1 MKKQIMDGC
10 TAATHIAFALSD
22 VATIYPITP
31 VASMG
36 ETAQKW
42 GVQGRRNYDGMPMRV
57 EELESEL
64 GAAGA
69 THGALAAGSLAT
81 TFTNSQGLM
90 LMLSNMY
97 KMAGNRV
104 PAVFHVGSRSLATHA
119 LSIFGDHSDIMAAR
133 STGFAFLCSATVQ
146 ETMDLALVAHLAAVE
161 GSMPVCH
168 FFDGWRTSNQMA
180 TIDVIDYERIWPLVN
195 RKAIADFRARA
206 LNPEHPSLRG
216 SAQNPDVYFQNAEA
230 SNKAYDA
237 FPTIVQATMDRVA
250 AVTGRSYSLFDYVGV
265 PEPEVVVV
273 SMGSGCEVIEQ
284 TAAQLNAGGYKVGQ
298 VKVRLFRPFS
308 GKALCDAIPASAK
321 TVVVLDRTKEAGADG
336 EPLFKDVA
344 TALMVNG
351 RGNVRVI
358 GGRYGL
364 SSKNFDPPMV
374 KAVFDEG
381 LSAAPKQFFTVGIDD
396 DVTHLSLKVDN
407 AFRLPAEGM
416 TQAVFYGMGS
426 DGTVGATKQAAR
438 IIGDTG
444 GLYAQ
449 AYFTYSAK
457 KSGGYTTSELRF
469 SGHPIKAEYA
479 ISDADYVVCNKDTYV
494 NRFRLVDRLRAG
506 GTFVLNCKWTDDELA
521 VKLPVTLR
529 KALAEKQVSFYAI
542 DAEAIA
548 RKYGLGVRVNMVMET
563 VFFHLSGIFDFETA
577 VMALKDEVK
586 AAYMHEGQAAV
597 QANMQAIDAAVAALR
612 KVEVPAAWA
621 SVSEGGSAKA
631 EPAIAA
637 VGIKLTAAEFFRKI
651 SRPCLR
657 LEGDALPVSAF
668 AADGAM
674 PMGTTAFEKRRIAID
689 VPLWDATK
697 CVECTHCS
705 LVCAHAAI
713 RPYLLT
719 DSELAGAPEG
729 FTSRK
734 ATGVDA
740 LKGLN
745 FRIQVYAEDCTG
757 CGSCVAVCPGH
768 ALSLQPIA
776 SQLPAQ
782 IPMLEFCEKKV
793 AWKQPAVP
801 RFTINGSQFHQPLLQ
816 FSGACA
822 GCGETPYV
830 KLLTQLFGERML
842 IANATGCSSIW
853 GANYPSN
860 AYCTRCT
867 DGRGPA
873 WGNSL
878 FEDNAEYGYGMAVSC
893 RQRRATLKEAMNE
906 CLFAPEVSDDI
917 KNAMRKWIAGMED
930 VNISQ
935 QAGQEL
941 VALIEKTDEATRP
954 AQFGVIL
961 ANADMLGKKSVWA
974 IGGDGWAYDIGFAG
988 LDHVLASGEDINILV
1003 MDTECYSNTGGQTSK
1018 ATPLGAVTKYS
1029 VDGKRTFKK
1038 DLGRMM
1044 MTYGTVYVASVALGA
1059 NFQQTID
1066 AFREAEAYP
1075 GPSIIIAYCP
1085 CINHGIR
1092 AGMGQSIIEERK
1104 AVEAGYWPIYRY
1116 NPMLSRQKLS
1126 PFIADDVAAEG
1137 LASPDGLPLAGN
1149 PTSAETADKTAAGE
1163 GPWVK
1168 VADEASMLTVD
1179 YPTTFVA
1186 TVPAQPTADIVR
1198 EATASCA
1205 ATTSVKEASSK
1216 PSADSAAVAALFPLD
1231 SLNAFLNGEDRYADI
1246 TLAAPQAAPRLRT
1259 ALSQR
1264 TRLVYL
1270 ILSGLTRLL

>member
-1 MKKQIMDGC
+1 MDGC

-42 GVQGRRNYDGMPMRV
+42 GLQGRRNYDGMPLRV

-81 TFTNSQGLM
+81 TFTNSQGLL
-90 LMLSNMY
+90 LMLPNMY

-119 LSIFGDHSDIMAAR
+119 LSIFCDHSDIMAAR
-133 STGFAFLCSATVQ
+133 STGFSFLCSNSVQ
-146 ETMDLALVAHLAAVE
+146 EAMDMALVAHLAAVE

-180 TIDVIDYERIWPLVN
+180 TIDVIDYEKIWSLVN
-195 RKAIADFRARA
+195 RKAIAEFRARA

-216 SAQNPDVYFQNAEA
+216 SAQNSDVYFQNSEA
-230 SNKAYDA
+230 ANRDYAT
-237 FPTIVQATMDRVA
+237 FPAVVQATMDRVA
-250 AVTGRSYSLFDYVGV
+250 AVTGRQYHLFDYVGV
-265 PEPEVVVV
+265 PDPEVVVV
-273 SMGSGCEVIEQ
+273 SMGSSCEVIEQ
-284 TAAQLNAGGYKVGQ
+284 TAAQLNAAGYKVGE

-308 GKALCDAIPASAK
+308 GKALCDAIPQSAK
-321 TVVVLDRTKEAGADG
+321 TVVVLDRTKDAGADG

-344 TALMVNG
+344 TALMING
-351 RGNVRVI
+351 RGNVRVM

-364 SSKNFDPPMV
+364 SSKNFNPPMV
-374 KAVFDEG
+374 KAVFDEA

-407 AFRLPAEGM
+407 TFRLSTDGL
-416 TQAVFYGMGS
+416 TQAVFFGMGS

-438 IIGDTG
+438 IISDTA

-449 AYFTYSAK
+449 AYFRYSAK
-457 KSGGYTTSELRF
+457 KSNGYTTSELRF
-469 SGHPIKAEYA
+469 SDKPVKAEYS
-479 ISDADYVVCNKDTYV
+479 ITDADFVVCNKDTYV
-494 NRFRLVDRLRAG
+494 NRFRLVDRLRPG
-506 GTFVLNCKWTDDELA
+506 GVFVLNCSWTDDELEK
-521 VKLPVTLR
+521 KLPASLR
-529 KALAEKQVSFYAI
+529 CAMAEKNVRFYVV
-542 DAEAIA
+542 DAQSVAG
-548 RKYGLGVRVNMVMET
+548 KLGLGVRVNTIMET
-563 VFFHLSGIFDFETA
+563 VFFRLCDVIDFDTA
-577 VMALKDEVK
+577 VTALKAEAK
-586 AAYMHEGQAAV
+586 STYMHEGQADV
-597 QANMQAIDAAVAALR
+597 QANMQAIDAAVGAMR
-612 KVEVPAAWA
+612 KVDVPTAWA
-621 SVSEGGSAKA
+621 SAAESDPAGA
-631 EPAIAA
+631 EPTIAA

-651 SRPCLR
+651 SKPCLS
-657 LEGDALPVSAF
+657 LEGDTLPVSAF
-668 AADGAM
+668 AADGVM
-674 PMGTTAFEKRRIAID
+674 PMGTTAFEKRRIAIK

-697 CVECTHCS
+697 CVQCTHCS

-719 DSELAGAPEG
+719 DSELAQAPDG
-729 FTSRK
+729 FASCK
-734 ATGVDA
+734 ARGVDA

-745 FRIQVYAEDCTG
+745 FRIQVYTEDCTG
-757 CGSCVAVCPGH
+757 CGSCVVICPGH

-776 SQLPAQ
+776 SQMPAQ

-793 AWKQPAVP
+793 AWKQPTVP

-906 CLFAPEVSDDI
+906 CLFNPAVSDEI
-917 KNAMRKWIAGMED
+917 KTVMRKWIAGMED
-930 VNISQ
+930 VEISQ

-941 VALIEKTDEATRP
+941 VALIEKTDVAARP
-954 AQFGVIL
+954 ESFGVIL

-1092 AGMGQSIIEERK
+1092 AGMGETIVEERK

-1116 NPMLSRQKLS
+1116 NPMLVKQHLS
-1126 PFIADDVAAEG
+1126 PYVADDVAAEG
-1137 LASPDGLPLAGN
+1137 PAVPDGLPLGAT
-1149 PTSAETADKTAAGE
+1149 PSAAETSDKAAAGE

-1168 VADEASMLTVD
+1168 VTDETTMLTVD
-1179 YPTTFVA
+1179 YPVA
-1186 TVPAQPTADIVR
+1186 SSAPAPSKNGS
-1198 EATASCA
+1198 TAS
-1205 ATTSVKEASSK
+1205 TSVQL
-1216 PSADSAAVAALFPLD
+1216 PDADTLFPPER
-1231 SLNAFLNGEDRYADI
+1231 LNAFLDGEDRYADI
-1246 TLAAPQAAPRLRT
+1246 TLVAPRDASRLRT